1 VLTGFR
7 KDEGLAGL
15 LDVYGF
21 GAAYFV
27 RSLAKL
33 DWLGCL
39 MWLRGRVVP
48 LLALVLLLAAGAL
61 EDISRAAICRV
72 TVPIEAMS
80 SGVMHVSPSS
90 TASRLFVE
98 ICSRFLLEELT
109 FFRVM

>member
-39 MWLRGRVVP
+39 MWLIERVVP
-48 LLALVLLLAAGAL
+48 LLALELLVAAGAL
-61 EDISRAAICRV
+61 DDISRAAICRV

-80 SGVMHVSPSS
+80 SGLAARVAKFNRV
-90 TASRLFVE
+90 AFVCRDLFT
-98 ICSRFLLEELT
+98 LLK
-109 FFRVM
+109 